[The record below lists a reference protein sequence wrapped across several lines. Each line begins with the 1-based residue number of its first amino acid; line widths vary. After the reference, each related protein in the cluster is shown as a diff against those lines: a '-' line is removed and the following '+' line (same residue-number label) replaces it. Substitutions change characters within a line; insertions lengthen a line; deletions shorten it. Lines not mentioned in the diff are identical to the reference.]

1 MSTPT
6 RFIAFGDNHGDM
18 VDPEAQDA
26 LLEFIKD
33 YKPTVRVHLGD
44 AFDFRSL
51 RRGAGNDAEGAE
63 SLIADIEA
71 GEDFLA
77 KTKPTVYLMGN
88 HEHRAHALQHT
99 SGSALVRDYCAELEA
114 RIRTTAKTCGARS
127 CESTIS

>member
-44 AFDFRSL
+44 AFDFRSPL
-51 RRGAGNDAEGAE
+51 Q
-63 SLIADIEA
+63 SQSC
-71 GEDFLA
+71 DF
-77 KTKPTVYLMGN
+77 
-88 HEHRAHALQHT
+88 
-99 SGSALVRDYCAELEA
+99 
-114 RIRTTAKTCGARS
+114 
-127 CESTIS
+127 